1 MGLGLL
7 LIPALGSYWFLTRF
21 DGTRDRMARATGYQ
35 VVIRSAIAG
44 LVLFGIARLVVA
56 TADWALPQVGA
67 LWTRILPI
75 ADSGTSALSFVL
87 GMAAA
92 PVFNRLPCFARG
104 KAQRQLAE
112 EEGNLIELLVQDA
125 IDNRRYAELSLQSGK
140 VYIGLPLRSPLASR
154 DQGDIAMIPI
164 LSGYRDEPTRQ
175 LVLERDYSQAIY
187 SQINKKDW
195 RLEDLRI
202 VVPLREIVSAR
213 LFDPAAY
220 TECNAA

>member
-1 MGLGLL
+1 MTRWGIGALGLGLL

-56 TADWALPQVGA
+56 IADWARPQVGA

-92 PVFNRLPCFARG
+92 PVFNRLPCFDRG

-140 VYIGLPLRSPLASR
+140 VYSGLPLKEPSR
-154 DQGDIAMIPI
+154 LTGSGGHRHDSHPQR
-164 LSGYRDEPTRQ
+164 LSRRTDAATGAR
-175 LVLERDYSQAIY
+175 ERLQPGNI
-187 SQINKKDW
+187 
-195 RLEDLRI
+195 
-202 VVPLREIVSAR
+202 
-213 LFDPAAY
+213 
-220 TECNAA
+220 